1 MYYILCWLISIF
13 VVNSINPTIRS
24 SIFDTLG
31 ANSQTS
37 EIMLQEYQKKYPI
50 GRIDDVPETS
60 TAIAY
65 LAYGS
70 STSFLTGILL
80 PIEGRYSLSG
90 S

>member
-1 MYYILCWLISIF
+1 MYLILCWLISIL
-13 VVNSINPTIRS
+13 VNSINPTIRS
-24 SIFDTLG
+24 PIFDTLG

-37 EIMLQEYQKKYPI
+37 EIMLQEYQKEYPI

-70 STSFLTGILL
+70 SISFLTGILL
-80 PIEGRYSLSG
+80 PIEGRYSLS
-90 S
+90 SS